1 MSKNFSRRAFLKG
14 AAALSL
20 AAASATLLT
29 GCSLDD
35 VANLFGPQTG
45 VPTDGDFPC
54 FLPVNG
60 CRYNP

>member
-35 VANLFGPQTG
+35 VANLFGPQKG
-45 VPTDGDFPC
+45 VLTDGED
-54 FLPVNG
+54 
-60 CRYNP
+60 